1 MIVDEIYEWYLKNG
15 EFDKELLKAMQL
27 ECFNKKVEPV
37 KIINYTQL
45 QNILSS
51 DKRFND
57 ERLALRW
64 WWIFDL
70 EYAVI
75 DKSLLVDIVN
85 QVRDIGNVW
94 TIAAIVQAVTGLN
107 CGFVGLGR
115 RVKNGE
121 ITDEEVEVCGFL
133 VDSNGQ
139 IKIIVFYEN
148 GKEVEEGE
156 VVIGFVV
163 FD

>member
-1 MIVDEIYEWYLKNG
+1 MEVYEWYIENG
-15 EFDKELLKAMQL
+15 EFDKELLKTMQL

-37 KIINYTQL
+37 KVINNKQL
-45 QNILSS
+45 YNVLSS

-57 ERLALRW
+57 EKLAYRW

-70 EYAVI
+70 EYAVLE
-75 DKSLLVDIVN
+75 KSLLINIVN
-85 QVRDIGNVW
+85 QVRNVGNVW
-94 TIAAIVQAVTGLN
+94 TMVAIVQAVTGLN

-115 RVKNGE
+115 RVKNEE

-133 VDSNGQ
+133 VDDNGQ
-139 IKIIVFYEN
+139 TKLIVFDEN
-148 GKEVEEGE
+148 GNEVNEGE
-156 VVIGFVV
+156 ILIGFVV